1 MTKSI
6 KYNSEGPSMT
16 SRTRILV
23 LMAMAAGVAAL
34 APEPASAQSAVLIRA
49 RSGNVLSDRLRVDS
63 SGAFVAYGFVRDVGN
78 TTGCAAQHPTGG
90 GAGTFFFWHPCR
102 GSVR

>member
-1 MTKSI
+1 MRF
-6 KYNSEGPSMT
+6 
-16 SRTRILV
+16 RTL
-23 LMAMAAGVAAL
+23 AGVAAAAL
-34 APEPASAQSAVLIRA
+34 LVVCAAGEAAAQSPTLLRLRA
-49 RSGNVLSDRLRVDS
+49 GTPLGDRFRVDS

-102 GSVR
+102 GSIR